1 MAPLKDAIK
10 EQGNYTL
17 YPFFQNNYTSCP
29 YFILFNNMPFL
40 KKKNSLYLPIVNR
53 LYTMVNN
60 LFIIINYFYVI
71 VSNLYIIIN
80 KLFIKKNI
88 FVNNFKNKYE
98 KRKPKIG
105 YFVESPIFHV
115 V

>member
-1 MAPLKDAIK
+1 MSNHLVFNFDIC
-10 EQGNYTL
+10 NITYRLYTVI
-17 YPFFQNNYTSCP
+17 T
-29 YFILFNNMPFL
+29 
-40 KKKNSLYLPIVNR
+40 R

-60 LFIIINYFYVI
+60 LFTIINHFYII

-88 FVNNFKNKYE
+88 FVNNFKNRYE